1 LPALPSIGTRKLRD
15 ALFAP
20 APFTKSRVSEDL
32 TGLEFRPD
40 GIALVRV
47 RRPAGAAP
55 NVTACE
61 FRPAGSPEEF
71 QRELQRL
78 ATQYDLK
85 RARCSLVLEPGEY
98 TIVSTEAP
106 TVPQDELRA
115 AVRWRVKDLIDFPI
129 DDATLDVFFAPATPG
144 QATRQLYVVA
154 ARNGAIL
161 RVADMCNQ
169 AGVNLDVID
178 VPELVQRNLAT
189 LCAADQEGL
198 ALIVFA
204 ADHGLVTVTRRGEL
218 YMSRRL
224 EIGTDAMARADE
236 PARYFE
242 QVTLEVQRSLDYFD
256 SHFRAAPVT
265 HLVVALPAPVS
276 GLMEFLGA
284 NLNLR
289 VAELQLAERID
300 GSADI
305 AALLQ
310 ERCLGALGA
319 ALRVEDEA

>member
-1 LPALPSIGTRKLRD
+1 MRD
-15 ALFAP
+15 LLFAP
-20 APFTKSRVSEDL
+20 APFTGARVSEDL

-47 RRPAGAAP
+47 KRPAGAAP
-55 NVTACE
+55 RITACE
-61 FRPAGSPEEF
+61 FRPAGSPEEL
-71 QRELQRL
+71 QRELLRL
-78 ATQYDLK
+78 ATEHDLK
-85 RARCSLVLEPGEY
+85 HARCALVLEPGEY

-106 TVPQDELRA
+106 SVPKEELRA
-115 AVRWRVKDLIDFPI
+115 AVRWRVKDLIDFPV
-129 DDATLDVFFAPATPG
+129 DDATLDVFFAPVTPG
-144 QATRQLYVVA
+144 QPARQLYVVA

-161 RVADMCNQ
+161 RIAEACNQ

-189 LCAADQEGL
+189 LCAEDQEGL
-198 ALIVFA
+198 ALIMFQ
-204 ADHGLVTVTRRGEL
+204 ADHGLITLTRRGEL
-218 YMSRRL
+218 YMSRRI
-224 EIGTDAMARADE
+224 EIGTDAMTRGEE

-242 QVTLEVQRSLDYFD
+242 QVTLELQRSLDYFD

-265 HLVVALPAPVS
+265 HLAVALPAPVP
-276 GLMEFLGA
+276 GLMEFLGT

-289 VAELQLAERID
+289 VAEFQPVERID
-300 GSADI
+300 CSSDI